1 MLKYAI
7 LYFKLTETTQ
17 HNIDN
22 FYRYLVAL
30 DMDNRDPERE
40 GLKTHEDRFFRYGPR
55 HSPAAEASGL
65 CQITVIATNVLV
77 SFPRGSVL
85 STSKPCFP
93 LSLKTL
99 FHVTPAFTRSLRRAA
114 SALRF

>member
-30 DMDNRDPERE
+30 DVNIGDPEQE

-55 HSPAAEASGL
+55 HLPAAEASGL
-65 CQITVIATNVLV
+65 CQITVIATNALV
-77 SFPRGSVL
+77 PFPRGSVL

-93 LSLKTL
+93 LPLKAV
-99 FHVTPAFTRSLRRAA
+99 FHTTPAFTRSLRCAA

>member
-7 LYFKLTETTQ
+7 LYFRLAENSQ

-22 FYRYLVAL
+22 IYRYLVAL
-30 DMDNRDPERE
+30 DMDNGDTEQE
-40 GLKTHEDRFFRYGPR
+40 GLKTHEDRFFRYDPR
-55 HSPAAEASGL
+55 HSPVAETSGL
-65 CQITVIATNVLV
+65 CQITVIATNALV

-93 LSLKTL
+93 LPLKAL
-99 FHVTPAFTRSLRRAA
+99 FHMTPAFTRSLLRSA